1 MNEAGMDRTM
11 PEKCPQC
18 GAPLPAGA
26 LAGLCPACLLQ
37 QGAAP
42 RPNAKP
48 FVPPTLEEVAK
59 LFPQLEI
66 LGFLG
71 KGGMGAVY
79 KARQPALDRLVAL
92 KILPAQ
98 AGPNPALAPQER
110 TGQSSPNVVIP
121 GRCNL
126 RRPLSKRWLSP
137 KTLNWWWRC
146 SRLRPRP
153 TATV

>member
-79 KARQPALDRLVAL
+79 KARQPALDRMEIGRASCR
-92 KILPAQ
+92 
-98 AGPNPALAPQER
+98 ER
-110 TGQSSPNVVIP
+110 V
-121 GRCNL
+121 
-126 RRPLSKRWLSP
+126 
-137 KTLNWWWRC
+137 
-146 SRLRPRP
+146 
-153 TATV
+153 